1 VQVWIVVG
9 VWVLAIVVGVVVLGF
24 AAYEVVWK
32 AQRLDRD
39 RRRLAG
45 VVTDLASVSQ
55 ELQAAAVRAQQ
66 LRTQQQG

>member
-1 VQVWIVVG
+1 MQVWIVVG